1 MIMAPL
7 ALPWSTDST
16 PEKAA
21 ACILVIILLQ
31 SCRREGFGFWMF
43 GRQCFQNL
51 MEESMGLGEREGYPD
66 DLKILVSATVGELPS
81 LRKGNQK
88 EGVQL

>member
-1 MIMAPL
+1 
-7 ALPWSTDST
+7 
-16 PEKAA
+16 
-21 ACILVIILLQ
+21 
-31 SCRREGFGFWMF
+31 MF
-43 GRQCFQNL
+43 GRQCFQDL

>member
-1 MIMAPL
+1 
-7 ALPWSTDST
+7 
-16 PEKAA
+16 
-21 ACILVIILLQ
+21 
-31 SCRREGFGFWMF
+31 MF
-43 GRQCFQNL
+43 GRQCFQDL

-81 LRKGNQK
+81 LRQGNQE